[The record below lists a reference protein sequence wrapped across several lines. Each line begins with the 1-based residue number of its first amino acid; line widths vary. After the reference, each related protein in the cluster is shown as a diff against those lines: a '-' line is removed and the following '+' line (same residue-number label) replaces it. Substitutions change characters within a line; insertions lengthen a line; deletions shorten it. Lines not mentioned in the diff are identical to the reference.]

1 MWWAKLGYI
10 LLNKDINMREI
21 LKRIESETIQAIQT
35 AETLD
40 DIEKLRI
47 QYVGRKGQLT
57 EILRSLGSIPAEDR
71 PAIGQ
76 IANLLK
82 NKIET
87 LLNYRTQEIKKEIE
101 SAAQDKIVLDITIP
115 GRKLAMGGLHPI
127 TKVRYEIEDIFSS
140 MGFTIEQGPEIESD
154 YYNFEA
160 LNTPADHPAR
170 DEQDSFY
177 ITENLL
183 LRTQTSPVQI
193 RVMEKRQPPIRM
205 IAPGRCY
212 RRDAVDATHSF
223 QFHQIE
229 ALMVDK
235 HITFGDLKGVIDMWV
250 KAFFGPARKTR
261 FTPHFFPFTEPSA
274 ELHMTCLL
282 CDGKGCRICK
292 NSGWIELGGCGMVD
306 PEVFK
311 FVNYDPE
318 IYSGFAFGFG
328 IERMAMLKYGIDDIR
343 LFFENDIRFLQ
354 QFA

>member
-1 MWWAKLGYI
+1 MLEKLKQIEAEAISAVNSAK
-10 LLNKDINMREI
+10 
-21 LKRIESETIQAIQT
+21 S
-35 AETLD
+35 AE
-40 DIEKLRI
+40 DIEHLRI
-47 QYVGRKGQLT
+47 QYIGRKGQLT
-57 EILRSLGSIPAEDR
+57 EILRSLGTVSPEDR
-71 PAIGQ
+71 PVVGQ
-76 IANLLK
+76 KANQLK
-82 NKIET
+82 NQIGS
-87 LLNYRTQEIKKEIE
+87 LLDSKSQEIKTQLE
-101 SAAQDKIVLDITIP
+101 SAKNDKLVLDITIP
-115 GRKLAMGGLHPI
+115 GRKLATGGVHPL
-127 TKVRYEIEDIFSS
+127 TKVRYEIEDIFTS
-140 MGFTIEQGPEIESD
+140 MGFTIEQGPEVESD

-177 ITENLL
+177 ITDNYL

-250 KAFFGPARKTR
+250 KAFFGPNRKTR

-274 ELHMTCLL
+274 ELHMSCLF
-282 CDGKGCRICK
+282 CEGKGCRVCK

-306 PEVFK
+306 PAVFK

-318 IYSGFAFGFG
+318 VYSGFAFGFG

-354 QFA
+354 QFV